1 MYLADRPTTVS
12 RPSTNKH
19 DDNLDGSEKAGEA
32 LAKLPL
38 VFCRQSEGGEEERL
52 PPEEERVRRG
62 EYLPCTRSITGGV
75 VARSRGE
82 IAGRVNESISSPPPI
97 LIPVRMKI
105 SSWRARA
112 EQRLHPV

>member
-38 VFCRQSEGGEEERL
+38 VFCRNVKEGRKSGCHRKKRE
-52 PPEEERVRRG
+52 
-62 EYLPCTRSITGGV
+62 
-75 VARSRGE
+75 
-82 IAGRVNESISSPPPI
+82 
-97 LIPVRMKI
+97 
-105 SSWRARA
+105 
-112 EQRLHPV
+112 